1 MDTLQS
7 MLLLFIKKIKWNNT
21 SGRWDDPT
29 TDNNDKTYD
38 DQLVVDYVDDMIFNP
53 VDEKGMLIN
62 PPPSAT
68 NVNKDLI
75 YKIKTVDIALT
86 VRSTKN
92 FFRNSKIR
100 DVFALKDSTRNKKKT
115 DKYLR
120 DTIIVTAH
128 ARNLGRE

>member
-1 MDTLQS
+1 MTAKPGDLFYFPKGSAITFSTPDFGIALTVPFLSTVFSITLIS
-7 MLLLFIKKIKWNNT
+7 SIESLLSIKAVDKL
-21 SGRWDDPT
+21 DPQ
-29 TDNNDKTYD
+29 KRR
-38 DQLVVDYVDDMIFNP
+38 
-53 VDEKGMLIN
+53 
-62 PPPSAT
+62 S

-128 ARNLGRE
+128 ARNLGME

>member
-1 MDTLQS
+1 M
-7 MLLLFIKKIKWNNT
+7 MINW
-21 SGRWDDPT
+21 
-29 TDNNDKTYD
+29 
-38 DQLVVDYVDDMIFNP
+38 VVDYVDDMIFNP

-128 ARNLGRE
+128 ARNLGME